1 MITQLTDVSYSYNSS
16 FKRLDSLES
25 NGDWDLDDIVES
37 KIHKIHSYPAKFPA
51 FLATRA
57 LDYARREGI
66 TLKRVADIFC
76 GCGTVAYEARREEVD
91 FWGCDI
97 NPVATL
103 IASVKS
109 TFCDPEEFVRYRD
122 LILANFE
129 LVDEETN
136 FSLRRTNRLLYW
148 FQIEQ
153 FRALARLRNSIN
165 ISLPE
170 NSPFKDAFLC
180 AFSAILK
187 STSQWRQRSTKPQ
200 LDPTKKPKDVLNE
213 FLKQC
218 SFMTSAWRASSQSN
232 TAKTEIVN
240 GNIIDVQAPAELMD
254 MIITSPPYV
263 TSYEYADLH
272 QLSSLWLG
280 YAEDY
285 RDLRVGSIGSG
296 VNAVD
301 LRKELK
307 NLNEVAY
314 QIVFSLYGKNPL
326 AAGAAARY
334 YLDMQKVAK
343 RCFSFLRPGGLAF
356 FVIGDTTQNG
366 VKLDNAAHLTESL
379 MKSGFRK
386 VLATKRTISN
396 KLHTPYRENNGQF
409 SQKKLSKMV
418 YSEEYILIAHR

>member
-1 MITQLTDVSYSYNSS
+1 MITQLADVSQAYNSS
-16 FKRLDSLES
+16 FRRLEWIES
-25 NGDWDLDDIVES
+25 NGDWDVDYASES

-57 LDYARREGI
+57 LEYARSQGVSP
-66 TLKRVADIFC
+66 KRIADIFC
-76 GCGTVAYEARREEVD
+76 GCGTVAYEARREELD

-109 TFCDPEEFVRYRD
+109 SYCDPELFLKYHD
-122 LILANFE
+122 LIIANFDT
-129 LVDEETN
+129 VDIETD

-148 FQIEQ
+148 FKFDQ
-153 FRALARLRNSIN
+153 FQALAKLRNSIYLTMRDK
-165 ISLPE
+165 SAY
-170 NSPFKDAFLC
+170 SDAFLC

-200 LDPTKKPKDVLNE
+200 VDRDKCPKDVLKE
-213 FLKQC
+213 FSKQC
-218 SFMTSAWRASSQSN
+218 VFMAKAWGASKPDGKTTS
-232 TAKTEIVN
+232 EIVN
-240 GNIIDVQAPAELMD
+240 GNIMDVQAPDELMD

-280 YAEDY
+280 FAEDY
-285 RDLRVGSIGSG
+285 RDLRDGSIGSG
-296 VNAVD
+296 ANSVD

-314 QIVFSLYGKNPL
+314 QVVFSLYSKDPL
-326 AAGAAARY
+326 AARSAARY
-334 YLDMQKVAK
+334 YLDMQQVAK

-356 FVIGDTTQNG
+356 FVIGDTKQSG

-379 MKSGFRK
+379 MKAGFKK
-386 VLATKRTISN
+386 VMATKRTISN
-396 KLHTPYRENNGQF
+396 KLHTPYREDNGRF
-409 SQKKLSKMV
+409 SQQKLSKMV